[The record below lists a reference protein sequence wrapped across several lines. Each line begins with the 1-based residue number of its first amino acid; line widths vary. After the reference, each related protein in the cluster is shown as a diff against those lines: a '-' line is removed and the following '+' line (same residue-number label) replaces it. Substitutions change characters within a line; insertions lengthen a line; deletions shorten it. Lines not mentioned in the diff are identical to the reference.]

1 MFSPR
6 HGLGCRRFGVAL
18 VLAGLILGAMP
29 GVGVGA
35 DPETIVLEPYY
46 PTALD
51 GYHDIAFKAILDS
64 TPVIISIADRTVL
77 GFGSTSLSF
86 GLHGKWVVGSGSL
99 NIRGTW
105 NPAGGYISGVY
116 AYELS
121 LHHDFG
127 FEPETESVHYSGTL
141 TGRVLPTD
149 TETISLFGPCT
160 AVAIHDYDA

>member
-51 GYHDIAFKAILDS
+51 DYADIAFKAILDS
-64 TPVIISIADRTVL
+64 ITKIQVERIK
-77 GFGSTSLSF
+77 
-86 GLHGKWVVGSGSL
+86 HGEGDKE
-99 NIRGTW
+99 R
-105 NPAGGYISGVY
+105 A
-116 AYELS
+116 
-121 LHHDFG
+121 HDM
-127 FEPETESVHYSGTL
+127 VQHL
-141 TGRVLPTD
+141 TGQAHELAMQRDAQAGAQQL
-149 TETISLFGPCT
+149 
-160 AVAIHDYDA
+160 AAIEPQNGVESQQ